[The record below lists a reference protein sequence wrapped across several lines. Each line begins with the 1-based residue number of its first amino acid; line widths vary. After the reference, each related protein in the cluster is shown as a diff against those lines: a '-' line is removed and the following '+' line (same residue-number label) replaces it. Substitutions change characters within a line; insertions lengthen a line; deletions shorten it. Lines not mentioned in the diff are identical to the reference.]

1 MLLTAVLQMNLVI
14 RFVTEN
20 TGTLGEIM
28 FLLLNLVLL
37 TCKIKA
43 NMYMI
48 ALVMMDVQ
56 LVVRVQYTNVQ
67 HLSIL
72 LY

>member
-37 TCKIKA
+37 TSKIKA